1 MHPVLPTS
9 AHPLMPGTEPGKY
22 YLGGKY
28 DGGIQP
34 MEDTKQTLLNAKISF
49 EEDVSILEFTKLM
62 KEEGEIAISTGLNTF
77 LWAHGED
84 NSMSTYHGNNRS
96 PIKIDLLGTGI
107 ENTITEVETGTS
119 STDTTVTTLT
129 SIDVNDETVAVADS
143 VVSAEDEDGLPPCP
157 PGENLF
163 LNIIPDL
170 SANELLTI
178 SI

>member
-1 MHPVLPTS
+1 
-9 AHPLMPGTEPGKY
+9 
-22 YLGGKY
+22 
-28 DGGIQP
+28 

-107 ENTITEVETGTS
+107 GNTITEVETGTS

-163 LNIIPDL
+163 F
-170 SANELLTI
+170 
-178 SI
+178 

>member
-1 MHPVLPTS
+1 
-9 AHPLMPGTEPGKY
+9 
-22 YLGGKY
+22 
-28 DGGIQP
+28 
-34 MEDTKQTLLNAKISF
+34 
-49 EEDVSILEFTKLM
+49 
-62 KEEGEIAISTGLNTF
+62 
-77 LWAHGED
+77 
-84 NSMSTYHGNNRS
+84 MSTYHGNNRK

-107 ENTITEVETGTS
+107 GNTITEVETGTS